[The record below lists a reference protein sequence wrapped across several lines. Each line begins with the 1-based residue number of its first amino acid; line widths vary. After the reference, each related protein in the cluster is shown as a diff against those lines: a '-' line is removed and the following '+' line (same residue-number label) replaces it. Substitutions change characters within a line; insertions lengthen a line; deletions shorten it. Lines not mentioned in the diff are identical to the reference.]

1 MQVAVPDNPEKSDG
15 LPGADAPPP
24 ARRSK
29 RFSRRPPLRLVLAA
43 AAALW
48 CLGGLG
54 PIAYLSYQSAAARAS
69 DAARERVDKGL
80 QAVEKLLEERS
91 RRLGDEA
98 QALAQYQPLVEAFRN
113 RDAQALNDLLV
124 QARNYYGTTTAA
136 IVVDE
141 RGQAVA
147 EQPVR
152 STPFDYSKL
161 SVVRSAL
168 QPVQPATPPAR
179 RMVDARPTA
188 TNPINDLGLTA
199 AYPIMDGGRPAGAV
213 VLLRAY
219 NDALMDELASATGL
233 DVAVLTADT
242 LLAGSRNVRPLFLPP
257 RIRPPGQRLAP
268 VAPVHQLGDTTFIA
282 TSDPIRAPLAVPPVP
297 TPVGGLPGAEPVPT
311 RTPGAQGLPIF
322 ATLFVGL
329 PQDAVLAST
338 LELRNRLLLAGAA
351 ASAVI
356 ILLAWWV
363 GALVDRASARL
374 AEGMLALAHGRH
386 DSAPAAGA
394 FRETALLAAAFS
406 ELQETT
412 TARLQALRDSL
423 RKTEAIVDSVAEG
436 IIVLDDRGQLVMI
449 NETAVRLLGLPSGLA
464 PGANLKQVLTPD
476 QWAAL
481 QPAMQ
486 RREHVTAEV
495 HINEP
500 KQAILRIAAVPVHDD
515 DARPLGRAIVL
526 QDVTEERLLDNVKAD
541 FFTAMSHELRTP
553 LSAIKGAAELLL
565 DDQLPT
571 TQQHFLQT
579 IYRNAD
585 RLSRLVTDLLDIG
598 KLESGKVELRLARVD
613 LNEVAADV
621 VAALEPVAARE
632 AQQLHLHTTEPSLTL
647 VADHA
652 RLEQIITN
660 LVSNALQYT
669 QSGGEIIV
677 RTWREGQTACLSV
690 ADNGAGISTID
701 QQHLF
706 DKFYQG
712 VNAHTRKRGG
722 SGLGLTIVKH
732 LVELHGGCVAVQS
745 KLGAGST
752 FTVKLPLA
760 PPVATAA
767 PAQSGSGSTGAG
779 AGFPF
784 PPPATPTPAQTD
796 EESAPAAPPARVA

>member
-1 MQVAVPDNPEKSDG
+1 MQVAVVDDPDTRDNVPDA
-15 LPGADAPPP
+15 GAP
-24 ARRSK
+24 ARQSPRL
-29 RFSRRPPLRLVLAA
+29 SRRPPLRLVLAA
-43 AAALW
+43 AATLW
-48 CLGGLG
+48 CVCGLG
-54 PIAYLSYQSAAARAS
+54 SIAYLSYQNAAVWAS
-69 DAARERVDKGL
+69 DAARERVDRGL

-98 QALAQYQPLVEAFRN
+98 QALAQYQPLLEAFRS
-113 RDAQALNDLLV
+113 RDTQALNDLLA
-124 QARNYYGTTTAA
+124 QARSFYGTTTAA

-147 EQPVR
+147 EQPAR

-161 SVVRSAL
+161 AVVRSAL

-179 RMVDARPTA
+179 RMIDARPTA
-188 TNPINDLGLTA
+188 TNPLNDLGLTA

-219 NDALMDELASATGL
+219 NDALMDELAGATGL
-233 DVAVLTADT
+233 DVAVLTSDT

-297 TPVGGLPGAEPVPT
+297 TPAGGLPGAEPVPT
-311 RTPGAQGLPIF
+311 KTPGAQGLPIF

-329 PQDAVLAST
+329 PQNALLDSA
-338 LELRNRLLLAGAA
+338 LELRNRLLLAGGI
-351 ASAVI
+351 ASAAIV
-356 ILLAWWV
+356 LLAWWV
-363 GALVDRASARL
+363 GSLVDRASARL
-374 AEGMLALAHGRH
+374 ADGMLALAHGQR
-386 DSAPAAGA
+386 SGTPAAGA

-449 NETAVRLLGLPSGLA
+449 NETAVRLLGLPGGLA
-464 PGANLKQVLTPD
+464 PGANLQQVLTPD

-565 DDQLPT
+565 DDRLPT

-598 KLESGKVELRLARVD
+598 KLESGKVELHPARVD

-621 VAALEPVAARE
+621 VTALQPVAARE
-632 AQQLHLHTTEPSLTL
+632 AQRLLLRTAEPSLTL

-669 QSGGEIIV
+669 QSGGEIV
-677 RTWREGQTACLSV
+677 VSTWREGQTACLSV

-732 LVELHGGCVAVQS
+732 LVELHGGCVSVQS
-745 KLGAGST
+745 KLGEGST

-760 PPVATAA
+760 PPVAGMVPAPSDSGAAGAAAGPLSPSAAA
-767 PAQSGSGSTGAG
+767 PVEVQNN
-779 AGFPF
+779 
-784 PPPATPTPAQTD
+784 D
-796 EESAPAAPPARVA
+796 KEAAPARVA